1 MKTSEFD
8 FYLPETLIAQHPL
21 ESRDQSR
28 LFVVDRKTATF
39 AHQHFYDIIDELSDQ
54 DVLVINNT
62 KVMPARLIGSKT
74 DTNAMIEL
82 LLLEQNGNTWD
93 ALVKP
98 GRRVKVGTVVSFG
111 NGLLKALCV
120 GEKEEGIK
128 SFEMIFEG
136 IFYEVLDQLGQM
148 PLPPYIKER
157 LAEKDRYQTVYAKE
171 IGSAA
176 APTAGLHFT
185 KDLMQK
191 IKEKGVEVIEVTLH
205 VGLGTFRPTSADD
218 IKDHHM
224 HEELYVISEH
234 TADRLK

>member
-1 MKTSEFD
+1 MNH
-8 FYLPETLIAQHPL
+8 LPIA
-21 ESRDQSR
+21 
-28 LFVVDRKTATF
+28 T
-39 AHQHFYDIIDELSDQ
+39 FYDILNELSDQ

-62 KVMPARLIGSKT
+62 KVMPARLIGSKL

-128 SFEMIFEG
+128 SFEMMFDG

-191 IKEKGVEVIEVTLH
+191 IKEK
-205 VGLGTFRPTSADD
+205 R
-218 IKDHHM
+218 
-224 HEELYVISEH
+224 
-234 TADRLK
+234 R